1 MQRLRWLAPGV
12 RPGVMLP
19 SGPGYQGLSVC
30 RLGVFL
36 DLPFV
41 LYVMFEWEVHALRV
55 LVCGRGWDGWPWI
68 GGEVGLFRLAS

>member
-30 RLGVFL
+30 RLCWFL
-36 DLPFV
+36 DLPV
-41 LYVMFEWEVHALRV
+41 LLYVISEWKVRALRV
-55 LVCGRGWDGWPWI
+55 LVY
-68 GGEVGLFRLAS
+68 GLPIWLWLRFELVMV